1 MIATS
6 VPLTRT
12 PATTAHPNVATPS
25 RSWILPGLAW
35 LLEPVWR
42 LMHAS
47 GLCSQLFMLR
57 GFEAIRWHVGR
68 IGARLR
74 HHTTMRKV
82 PAYRAFVLAQP
93 PLAGAW
99 PSTDKATYVNA
110 YPMAAR
116 CVGGTIPARG
126 VLIDESSGSSGT
138 PTNWIRGTVEREANA
153 RTIIRGLEHRFG
165 REPLFVINAFALGP
179 WATGI
184 NLTLALSSW
193 CRMKSLGPDIAK
205 IINTLTH
212 FGLSHH
218 YVIMGYPPFLKQL
231 IDNEQIDWSAHT
243 VSFVYGGEG
252 MSESMRRY
260 MHQRGV
266 TRVYGSYGA
275 SDLELNIA
283 AETDLTIA
291 LRQLM
296 DVRPELAARLLPQTG
311 ASYGGTLPMIFQFN
325 PADFFLETTNKGELL
340 VTVCRPGYLAPK
352 VRYNIHDLG
361 QVVRYPALRDALA
374 AVGVNIETLAP
385 RSLDLPLLFLYGRS
399 DLSVSWYGC
408 KIPPA
413 DVQDALFRTT
423 ALSQIA
429 DGFQLRAFDDS
440 AGDKQLVVAVETRV
454 PVTSQDTEVWSRG
467 FFDALATVNQDF
479 RESRRLAPV
488 RSSPRLELHVQGT
501 GPFEGADNRI
511 KRQYLTASSSI
522 SSQANLP

>member
-6 VPLTRT
+6 AHAKST
-12 PATTAHPNVATPS
+12 PATTITRSRVAVSPLSWITPS
-25 RSWILPGLAW
+25 VAR
-35 LLEPVWR
+35 LLEPLWR
-42 LMHAS
+42 FMHAS
-47 GLCSQLFMLR
+47 GCCSQLFMLR

-74 HHTTMRKV
+74 HHTTVREV
-82 PAYRAFVLAQP
+82 PAYRAFVLSRTSRSSELP
-93 PLAGAW
+93 V
-99 PSTDKATYVNA
+99 TDKASYVNA

-116 CVGGTIPARG
+116 CVGGTIPSRG

-138 PTNWIRGTVEREANA
+138 PTNWIRGAVERDANA

-165 REPLFVINAFALGP
+165 CEPLFVINAFALGP

-205 IINTLTH
+205 IVNTLTH
-212 FGLSHH
+212 FGPSHH
-218 YVIMGYPPFLKQL
+218 YLIMGYPPFLKQL
-231 IDNEQIDWSAHT
+231 LDSEEIDWSAHT

-275 SDLELNIA
+275 SDLELNIG
-283 AETDLTIA
+283 AETDFTIA

-296 DVRPELAARLLPQTG
+296 DARPALAARLLSQAGPQ
-311 ASYGGTLPMIFQFN
+311 YHGTLPMIFQYN
-325 PADFFLETTNKGELL
+325 PADFFLETSSAGELL

-361 QVVRYPALRDALA
+361 QVVRFPALRDALA
-374 AVGVNIETLAP
+374 AAGVDIETLAP
-385 RSLDLPLLFLYGRS
+385 RALDLPLLFLYGRS
-399 DLSVSWYGC
+399 DMSVSWFGC

-413 DVQDALFRTT
+413 DVQDALFRTQ
-423 ALSQIA
+423 ALSKIA
-429 DGFQLRAFDDS
+429 DGFQLRAFDDA
-440 AGDKQLVVAVETRV
+440 AGDKQLLVAIETRR
-454 PVTSQDTEVWSRG
+454 PATMQETEAWAQQ
-467 FFDALATVNQDF
+467 FFDALAAVNQDF
-479 RESRRLAPV
+479 RESRRLAPA
-488 RSSPRLELHVQGT
+488 RSVPHLELHVQGT
-501 GPFEGADNRI
+501 GPFEGADNTI
-511 KRQYLTASSSI
+511 KRQYLPMTMR
-522 SSQANLP
+522 